1 VFRRTDGKQTSKRGF
16 TSERAAYEALRR
28 LREQV
33 ERGEIRH
40 TSESFGGWW
49 ERWLRRRRSY
59 LEPNAWRA
67 YDVDGRTRLL
77 PAFEH
82 ARLDG
87 LDLERVR
94 GWMEEQAE
102 TVEAGEIAA
111 KTVNNTLGTLV
122 VCLNAAVKGPLI
134 ASNPALGVERLPAR
148 ISIASTFGCMRYSAT
163 WRRTPTHSWS
173 AGRPARLPGAR
184 PRGPGSWA
192 L

>member
-1 VFRRTDGKQTSKRGF
+1 VEVRVLSSAWQKGPGKTGPF
-16 TSERAAYEALRR
+16 CFALRR

-102 TVEAGEIAA
+102 TVEAGD
-111 KTVNNTLGTLV
+111 
-122 VCLNAAVKGPLI
+122 P
-134 ASNPALGVERLPAR
+134 P
-148 ISIASTFGCMRYSAT
+148 
-163 WRRTPTHSWS
+163 RR
-173 AGRPARLPGAR
+173 
-184 PRGPGSWA
+184 
-192 L
+192 